1 MTSSGTTIES
11 SVERHPLG
19 VLDTS
24 VVIDLVDIPDAQLP
38 VSATISA
45 ITLAELSQGVHLT
58 RDPRERAT
66 RAERLQNM
74 EAAHPSPLS
83 FDADAARRYGRLV
96 ALALAAGRSTRPR
109 RIDLMIAA
117 TASVHDLPLF
127 TRNPDDF
134 QGLESA
140 LTVVPV

>member
-1 MTSSGTTIES
+1 MA
-11 SVERHPLG
+11 ERHPRG

-24 VVIDLVDIPDAQLP
+24 VVIDLVDIPDEKLP

-58 RDPRERAT
+58 HDPRERAT
-66 RAERLQNM
+66 RAERLQSM

-96 ALALAAGRSTRPR
+96 ALTLAAGRSAKPR

-117 TASVHDLPLF
+117 TASVNGLPLF
-127 TRNPDDF
+127 TRNSDDF
-134 QGLESA
+134 EGLESA
-140 LTVVPV
+140 LTVVLV

>member
-1 MTSSGTTIES
+1 MTSSDTTTES
-11 SVERHPLG
+11 SDERHPLG

-24 VVIDLVDIPDAQLP
+24 VVIDLVDIPDGRLP

-58 RDPRERAT
+58 GDQRERAT
-66 RAERLQNM
+66 RAERLQNI

-96 ALALAAGRSTRPR
+96 ALVLVAAP
-109 RIDLMIAA
+109 DHAA
-117 TASVHDLPLF
+117 SI
-127 TRNPDDF
+127 
-134 QGLESA
+134 S
-140 LTVVPV
+140 